1 MIYLDHA
8 ATTSLRE
15 SARSV
20 MVDAFAGPPGNPS
33 GQHAAARSAK
43 YALEEVRE
51 QFADLIG
58 VRPNQ
63 VIFTGGGS
71 EADNLAILGTTRGW
85 TERKRVLVS
94 AGEHKAVLSSAD
106 LAIAELHRRA
116 DLDPLPSGKGVA
128 VSAARPVETASAPKA
143 ERIPLTSAG
152 AVDLDALRTLLG
164 SVAPADP
171 VGLVA
176 VMAVNNE
183 TGVIQPLQAV
193 GQMLG
198 GQWPDAV
205 LFVDAVQAGPWLD
218 LGPIAAV
225 ADLVAVSA
233 HKFGGPQG
241 VGALIANDP
250 RRLRPL
256 VVGGG
261 QEWGARSGT
270 HNVAGIEAMV
280 AALIETTAARR
291 EESARVI
298 QLADSFREQLRA
310 RQPNAIWN
318 TDPATTVPGIIHLRL
333 PGLES
338 ETVLAML
345 DEAGVCAAAGSS
357 CQSGAIEPSH
367 VLLAMG
373 MSDHEANSS
382 IRLSLGWTTTQ
393 ADIDGGVA
401 ALDSVIA
408 RLGGLTAQAASD
420 VERGRT

>member
-1 MIYLDHA
+1 VIYLDHA

-85 TERKRVLVS
+85 TEPKRILVS

-106 LAIAELHRRA
+106 LAIAEQHRRSDWDSA
-116 DLDPLPSGKGVA
+116 SAGHDAANGA
-128 VSAARPVETASAPKA
+128 ARSAAAASGPKA
-143 ERIPLTSAG
+143 ERIPLTRSG
-152 AVDLDALRTLLG
+152 AVDLARLRTLLQHIDG
-164 SVAPADP
+164 SDP

-183 TGVIQPLQAV
+183 TGVIQPLQDV
-193 GQMLG
+193 GEMLRA
-198 GQWPDAV
+198 QWPDAV
-205 LFVDAVQAGPWLD
+205 VHVDAVQAGPWLD

-225 ADLVAVSA
+225 ADLVALSA

-241 VGALIANDP
+241 VGALIAKDP
-250 RRLRPL
+250 RRLQPL

-261 QEWGARSGT
+261 QEWGIRSGT

-280 AALIETTAARR
+280 AALIETASCRQ
-291 EESARVI
+291 EESARVA
-298 QLADSFREQLRA
+298 QLAESFREQLRS
-310 RQPNAIWN
+310 RRPNVMWN

-338 ETVLAML
+338 EMVLAML

-373 MSDHEANSS
+373 MSDDQANSS
-382 IRLSLGWTTTQ
+382 IRLSLGWSSTQ
-393 ADIDGGVA
+393 ADIDGAVV

-408 RLGGLTAQAASD
+408 RLGGLGSEVGST
-420 VERGRT
+420 VEGRRA